1 MRRWRESF
9 GIFDEIILLDF
20 PDDPHQRQR
29 IMDRKGQAE
38 LARQL
43 APYKFDVAINF
54 PVAGESHK
62 LLPLTGAPILIAH
75 GGERRSLN

>member
-1 MRRWRESF
+1 
-9 GIFDEIILLDF
+9 
-20 PDDPHQRQR
+20 
-29 IMDRKGQAE
+29 MDRKGQAE

-75 GGERRSLN
+75 GAERRFAQSQ